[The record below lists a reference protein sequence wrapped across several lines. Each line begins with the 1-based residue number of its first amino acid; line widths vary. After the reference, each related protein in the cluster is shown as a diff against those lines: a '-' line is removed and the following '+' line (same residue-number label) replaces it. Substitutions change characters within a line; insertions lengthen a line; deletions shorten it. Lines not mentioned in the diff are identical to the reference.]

1 MNLVDKLMK
10 ADAKKIDE
18 KTTGTFKSYQ
28 LARILGESDPVEI
41 ELQEISSR
49 RQTELIASAVKD
61 DGGVDVARTYDAN
74 LKVVIAGV
82 VNPPLKDKELQDHFG
97 CKMAID
103 LAEKLFKSEV
113 TDIAAAILDLGKVGD
128 VKTDEEEIKN

>member
-18 KTTGTFKSYQ
+18 KATGIFKSYQ

-49 RQTELIASAVKD
+49 RQTELIASAVRD

-113 TDIAAAILDLGKVGD
+113 TDIAAAILDLGKIGD

>member
-18 KTTGTFKSYQ
+18 KATGTFKSYQ

-49 RQTELIASAVKD
+49 RQTELIASAVRD

-113 TDIAAAILDLGKVGD
+113 TDIAAAILDLGKIGD